1 MDESMAVGLAAFFSI
16 VMITILTWIIILC
29 CCFAYYHCCNC
40 RKGERQDSGMTT
52 EMSIPKEV
60 VERFDERFVEVFD
73 ENHIPSD
80 EPTAI

>member
-1 MDESMAVGLAAFFSI
+1 MDETMAVGLAAFFSI

-40 RKGERQDSGMTT
+40 RKGERQDSGMTM
-52 EMSIPKEV
+52 EMSIPKSV
-60 VERFDERFVEVFD
+60 VESRMDES
-73 ENHIPSD
+73 HIPTD